1 MFQGVSHT
9 VQLLRVAAVVLEH
22 IAHERQG
29 LFRRELGRIAVFV
42 VVPADVLV
50 RMFVCVFAAAAGVT
64 VPALVQQ
71 KFCKYHLAPSL
82 SACLPALWPL
92 KS

>member
-1 MFQGVSHT
+1 
-9 VQLLRVAAVVLEH
+9 
-22 IAHERQG
+22 
-29 LFRRELGRIAVFV
+29 
-42 VVPADVLV
+42 
-50 RMFVCVFAAAAGVT
+50 VFAAAAGVT